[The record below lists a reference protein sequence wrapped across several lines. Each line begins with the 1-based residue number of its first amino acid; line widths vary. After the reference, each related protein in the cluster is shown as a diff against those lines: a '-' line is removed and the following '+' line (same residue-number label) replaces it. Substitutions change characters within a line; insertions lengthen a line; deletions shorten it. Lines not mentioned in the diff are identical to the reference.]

1 MYSVFTTFPAR
12 SRELRGEVDDDWGFL
27 ELLGVTRAQQ
37 ASDSR
42 DYIFALLGHPCAMI
56 YGVATV
62 GPDYSKSAQE
72 FYFEVSIKIVI
83 HCDLKVLCSTSS
95 MNSLEQMA
103 AS

>member
-37 ASDSR
+37 ASDPR

-56 YGVATV
+56 DG
-62 GPDYSKSAQE
+62 
-72 FYFEVSIKIVI
+72 
-83 HCDLKVLCSTSS
+83 
-95 MNSLEQMA
+95 
-103 AS
+103 